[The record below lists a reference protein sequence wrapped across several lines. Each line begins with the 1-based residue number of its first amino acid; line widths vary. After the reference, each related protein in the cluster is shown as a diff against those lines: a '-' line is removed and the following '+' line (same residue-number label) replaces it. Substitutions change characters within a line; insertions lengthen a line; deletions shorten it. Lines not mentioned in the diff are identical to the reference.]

1 MALTYKG
8 NANRR
13 SDGKAIDVVVP
24 ASQTWEA
31 GDPVYA
37 QGFHGF
43 AMAAGTTGDVVA
55 IEIEQ
60 SVWEMDLGAGITGAK
75 GDIVY
80 ITTATGVLAAAA
92 GTGIVEF
99 GKVVLAKDSNNIA
112 WVRHME
118 NR

>member
-1 MALTYKG
+1 MALTYNGK
-8 NANRR
+8 ANRR
-13 SDGKAIDVVVP
+13 SDGKALDVVVP
-24 ASQTWEA
+24 SGQTWEA

-37 QGFHGF
+37 QGWHGF
-43 AMAAGTTGDVVA
+43 AMASGEAGDVVA

-75 GDIVY
+75 GDLIY
-80 ITTATGVLAAAA
+80 ITTATGAIA
-92 GTGIVEF
+92 GTAGAGKVVF

-118 NR
+118 NV